1 MKIGVL
7 QQVGYNLYIWVEK
20 FLEVKNIISTDR
32 RVSIQ
37 RGDRM
42 TREEVA
48 NICKAMSDSN
58 RLRIIE
64 MLTQGEKC
72 GCNLLEELQV
82 TQPTL
87 SHHMK
92 VLGDCGLV
100 SSYKDGKWQHY
111 SINCEKFKEY
121 KDYIAAI
128 TCCGNTTED
137 ILESCCETNC
147 CSNNK

>member
-1 MKIGVL
+1 MGIVKIIKVKYTL
-7 QQVGYNLYIWVEK
+7 THIYMCDNLHIDINLCEEIY
-20 FLEVKNIISTDR
+20 
-32 RVSIQ
+32 
-37 RGDRM
+37 M

-48 NICKAMSDSN
+48 TICKAMSDTN

-72 GCNLLEELQV
+72 GCHLLEELQV

-92 VLGDCGLV
+92 VLSDCNLV

-121 KDYIAAI
+121 KDYIASI
-128 TCCGNTTED
+128 TCNMNPLDRNDSKVCCKTGN
-137 ILESCCETNC
+137 
-147 CSNNK
+147 

>member
-1 MKIGVL
+1 
-7 QQVGYNLYIWVEK
+7 
-20 FLEVKNIISTDR
+20 
-32 RVSIQ
+32 
-37 RGDRM
+37 M

-48 NICKAMSDSN
+48 NICKAMSDTN

-72 GCNLLEELQV
+72 GCNLLKELQV

-92 VLGDCGLV
+92 VLSDCGLV

-121 KDYIAAI
+121 KEYIAAI
-128 TCCGNTTED
+128 TCSGKTFEENN
-137 ILESCCETNC
+137 SRVCCEKK
-147 CSNNK
+147 NKEM